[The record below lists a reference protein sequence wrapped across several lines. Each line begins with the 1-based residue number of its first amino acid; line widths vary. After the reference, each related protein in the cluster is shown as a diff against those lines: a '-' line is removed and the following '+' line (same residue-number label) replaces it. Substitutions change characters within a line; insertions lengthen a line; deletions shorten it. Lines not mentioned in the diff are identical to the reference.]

1 MSHFCQTLHLYW
13 CRKPALLLK
22 PALQADST
30 FSFSIRLI
38 PTISQDTFPLTKLTP
53 ERSNLRHATAAAGP
67 ATAAAV
73 STKLAKTG
81 TGSGSKGK
89 KRKQPDAESGPPGT
103 KAKAAAV
110 SNPDA
115 AIVTRLPTPQYNTS
129 IIADMVVDEHQQVL
143 QSAVEAVPRL
153 PESILLLKVVADTL
167 F

>member
-1 MSHFCQTLHLYW
+1 MSLFCRTLHLCW

-30 FSFSIRLI
+30 FSFSICLI

-73 STKLAKTG
+73 STKLVTTG

-89 KRKQPDAESGPPGT
+89 KRKQPDTELGPPGT
-103 KAKAAAV
+103 KGKAVAV
-110 SNPDA
+110 NPDA

-153 PESILLLKVVADTL
+153 PEAILLLKVVADTL